1 MLGAILATIL
11 FAFSAVSGAR
21 VAKLMGGTEANFWRL
36 SLATLFLAVMAH
48 AFGAGLAGNGFYIFI
63 LSGCIGFGLGD
74 VSLFQAYPRLG
85 SRLTILIVHCLAAP
99 FAGLVEW
106 LWLGTTLSAAQM
118 VCGAVILVGVAVALA
133 PTHESHE
140 ARRQFGIGIFFA
152 VLGAIGQGG
161 GVVLSRKAY
170 ELCRLAE
177 QPMDG
182 ITAAYQRILG
192 GVIISGIALLVVKRQ
207 FLLAGAGGL
216 QPPPGSA
223 PNPADGDC
231 KSPARAPGDM
241 STAEKWRKSAKWIV
255 FNALAGPT
263 LGVSCY
269 QWALKTTP
277 SAVVLPIVALSPLVV
292 MPFARWMEQERPT
305 RRSTVGAVIAVAGA
319 VALALAK

>member
-1 MLGAILATIL
+1 MLGAVLATIL

-36 SLATLFLAVMAH
+36 SLATIFLAAMAH
-48 AFGAGLAGNGFYIFI
+48 GFGAGLAGNGFYIFI

-106 LWLGTTLSAAQM
+106 LWLGTTLSVAQM
-118 VCGAVILVGVAVALA
+118 LCGAVILVGVAVALA
-133 PTHESHE
+133 PEHESHE

-192 GVIISGIALLVVKRQ
+192 GVIISGLALLVVKRQ
-207 FLLAGAGGL
+207 FLLA
-216 QPPPGSA
+216 
-223 PNPADGDC
+223 
-231 KSPARAPGDM
+231 RAEAVASPGDM
-241 STAEKWRKSAKWIV
+241 STAEKWRASGKWIV

-292 MPFARWMEQERPT
+292 MPFARWLEQERPS
-305 RRSTVGAVIAVAGA
+305 RRSTLGAVIAVAGA
-319 VALALAK
+319 VGLALVK

>member
-1 MLGAILATIL
+1 MLGALLATVL

-36 SLATLFLAVMAH
+36 SLATLFLAVLAH
-48 AFGAGLAGNGFYIFI
+48 TFGAGLAGNGFHIFI

-74 VSLFQAYPRLG
+74 VALFQAYPRLG

-106 LWLGTTLSAAQM
+106 LWLGTTLTVAQM
-118 VCGAVILVGVAVALA
+118 SCGAVILAGVAVALA
-133 PTHESHE
+133 PEHESHGDQRE
-140 ARRQFGIGIFFA
+140 FGVGIFFA

-170 ELCRLAE
+170 ELCAFAD

-182 ITAAYQRILG
+182 VTAAYQRIIG
-192 GVIISGIALLVVKRQ
+192 GVIISGLALLVVKRH
-207 FLLAGAGGL
+207 FLLLRAGGL
-216 QPPPGSA
+216 Q
-223 PNPADGDC
+223 
-231 KSPARAPGDM
+231 SPAQ
-241 STAEKWRKSAKWIV
+241 STAEKWRKSGKWIV

-292 MPFARWMEQERPT
+292 MPFARWLEQERPT

>member
-36 SLATLFLAVMAH
+36 SLATLFLAALAH
-48 AFGAGLAGNGFYIFI
+48 GFGAGLAGDGFYIFI

-106 LWLGTTLSAAQM
+106 LWLGTTLTAVQVA
-118 VCGAVILVGVAVALA
+118 CGGVILTGVAIALA
-133 PTHESHE
+133 PEHESHE

-170 ELCRLAE
+170 ELCRLAD

-182 ITAAYQRILG
+182 LTAAYQRILG
-192 GVIISGIALLVVKRQ
+192 GVIISGLALLVVKRQ
-207 FLLAGAGGL
+207 FLF
-216 QPPPGSA
+216 
-223 PNPADGDC
+223 
-231 KSPARAPGDM
+231 ARAEATASPGDL
-241 STAEKWRKSAKWIV
+241 STAEKWRTSGKWLF

-292 MPFARWMEQERPT
+292 MPFARWLEQERPSP
-305 RRSTVGAVIAVAGA
+305 RSTLGAVIAVAGA
-319 VALALAK
+319 VGLALAK

>member
-1 MLGAILATIL
+1 MLGAVLATIL

-36 SLATLFLAVMAH
+36 SLATLFLAAMAH
-48 AFGAGLAGNGFYIFI
+48 AFGAGLAGDGFYVFI
-63 LSGCIGFGLGD
+63 ISGCIGFGLGD

-106 LWLGTTLSAAQM
+106 LWLGTTLTVAQM
-118 VCGAVILVGVAVALA
+118 LCGGVILSGVALA
-133 PTHESHE
+133 LAPEHETHEE
-140 ARRQFGIGIFFA
+140 RRQFGIGIFFA

-170 ELCRLAE
+170 ELCRLAD

-182 ITAAYQRILG
+182 VTAAYQRILG
-192 GVIISGIALLVVKRQ
+192 GVIISGLALLVVKRQ
-207 FLLAGAGGL
+207 FLLARAE
-216 QPPPGSA
+216 A
-223 PNPADGDC
+223 IA
-231 KSPARAPGDM
+231 APGEM
-241 STAEKWRKSAKWIV
+241 STAEKWRKSGKWIV

-292 MPFARWMEQERPT
+292 MPFARWLEQEKPT
-305 RRSTVGAVIAVAGA
+305 PRSTLGAVIAVAGA
-319 VALALAK
+319 VALALASTAK

>member
-1 MLGAILATIL
+1 MLGAVLATIL

-36 SLATLFLAVMAH
+36 ALATLFLAVMAH
-48 AFGAGLAGNGFYIFI
+48 AFGAGLAGNGFYIFV
-63 LSGCIGFGLGD
+63 LSGCLGFGLGD
-74 VSLFQAYPRLG
+74 VALFQAYPRLG

-106 LWLGTTLSAAQM
+106 LWLGTTLTAAQIS
-118 VCGAVILVGVAVALA
+118 CGVVILAGVAVALA
-133 PTHESHE
+133 PAHDTHEE
-140 ARRQFGIGIFFA
+140 RRQFGIGIFFA
-152 VLGAIGQGG
+152 VLGAVGQGG

-170 ELCRLAE
+170 EVCALAG

-192 GVIISGIALLVVKRQ
+192 GVIISGLALLVVKRQ
-207 FLLAGAGGL
+207 FLLSRASDL
-216 QPPPGSA
+216 QPP
-223 PNPADGDC
+223 
-231 KSPARAPGDM
+231 
-241 STAEKWRKSAKWIV
+241 TLTTTEKWRKSGKWIV

-292 MPFARWMEQERPT
+292 MPFARWLEQERPS
-305 RRSTVGAVIAVAGA
+305 RRSTLGAVIAVAGA
-319 VALALAK
+319 AALALVK

>member
-1 MLGAILATIL
+1 MLGAVLATIL

-36 SLATLFLAVMAH
+36 SLATLFLAAMAH
-48 AFGAGLAGNGFYIFI
+48 AFGSGLAGNGFYIFI
-63 LSGCIGFGLGD
+63 ISGCIGFGLGD

-106 LWLGTTLSAAQM
+106 LWLGTTLTVAQM
-118 VCGAVILVGVAVALA
+118 LCGGVILSGVALA
-133 PTHESHE
+133 LAPEHETHEE
-140 ARRQFGIGIFFA
+140 RRQFGIGIFFA

-170 ELCRLAE
+170 ELCRLAD

-182 ITAAYQRILG
+182 VTAAYQRILG
-192 GVIISGIALLVVKRQ
+192 GVIISGLALLVVKRQ
-207 FLLAGAGGL
+207 FLLARAE
-216 QPPPGSA
+216 A
-223 PNPADGDC
+223 IA
-231 KSPARAPGDM
+231 APGEM
-241 STAEKWRKSAKWIV
+241 STAEKWRKSGKWIV

-292 MPFARWMEQERPT
+292 MPFARWLEQEKPT
-305 RRSTVGAVIAVAGA
+305 PRSTLGAVIAVTGA
-319 VALALAK
+319 VALALASTAK

>member
-1 MLGAILATIL
+1 MLGAVLATIL

-36 SLATLFLAVMAH
+36 SLATLFLAAMAH
-48 AFGAGLAGNGFYIFI
+48 AFGAGLAGNGFYVFI
-63 LSGCIGFGLGD
+63 LSGCLGFGLGD

-106 LWLGTTLSAAQM
+106 LWLGTTLTAAQIG
-118 VCGAVILVGVAVALA
+118 CGAVILAGVAVALA
-133 PTHESHE
+133 PAHETHEE
-140 ARRQFGIGIFFA
+140 RRQFGIGIFFA

-170 ELCRLAE
+170 EVCALAG

-182 ITAAYQRILG
+182 ITAAYQRIIG

-207 FLLAGAGGL
+207 FLLARAGDFL
-216 QPPPGSA
+216 PPPSDHGETT
-223 PNPADGDC
+223 DGDS
-231 KSPARAPGDM
+231 KSPVRAPGEI
-241 STAEKWRKSAKWIV
+241 SPAEKWRKSGKWIV

-292 MPFARWMEQERPT
+292 MPFARWLEQERPS
-305 RRSTVGAVIAVAGA
+305 RRSTFGAVIAVAGA
-319 VALALAK
+319 VALALVR

>member
-1 MLGAILATIL
+1 MLGALLATVL

-36 SLATLFLAVMAH
+36 SLATLFLAVLAH
-48 AFGAGLAGNGFYIFI
+48 TFGAGLAGNGFYIFI

-74 VSLFQAYPRLG
+74 VALFQAYPRLG

-106 LWLGTTLSAAQM
+106 LWLGTTLTVAQM
-118 VCGAVILVGVAVALA
+118 SCGAVILAGVAVALA
-133 PTHESHE
+133 PEHESHGD
-140 ARRQFGIGIFFA
+140 RREFGVGIFFA

-170 ELCRLAE
+170 ELCALAD

-182 ITAAYQRILG
+182 VTAAYQRIIG
-192 GVIISGIALLVVKRQ
+192 GVIISGLALLVVKRH
-207 FLLAGAGGL
+207 FLLLRAGGL
-216 QPPPGSA
+216 QPPA
-223 PNPADGDC
+223 Q
-231 KSPARAPGDM
+231 
-241 STAEKWRKSAKWIV
+241 STAEKWRKSGKWIV

-292 MPFARWMEQERPT
+292 MPFARWLEQERPT

>member
-1 MLGAILATIL
+1 MLGAALATIL

-36 SLATLFLAVMAH
+36 CLATLFLAAMAH

-106 LWLGTTLSAAQM
+106 LWLGTTLSVAQVM
-118 VCGAVILVGVAVALA
+118 CGAVILSGVAVALA
-133 PTHESHE
+133 PTHETHE
-140 ARRQFGIGIFFA
+140 ERRQFGIGIFFA

-182 ITAAYQRILG
+182 VTAAYQRILG

-207 FLLAGAGGL
+207 FFFARAGGL
-216 QPPPGSA
+216 QLPSDGA
-223 PNPADGDC
+223 TNPTDGDC
-231 KSPARAPGDM
+231 KSSAQ
-241 STAEKWRKSAKWIV
+241 STAEKWRKSGKWIV

-292 MPFARWMEQERPT
+292 MPFSRWLEQERPSK
-305 RRSTVGAVIAVAGA
+305 RSTLGAVIAVAGA
-319 VALALAK
+319 VGLALAK

>member
-1 MLGAILATIL
+1 MLPLRTHAVLGAVLATVL

-36 SLATLFLAVMAH
+36 SLATLFLAGLAH
-48 AFGAGLAGNGFYIFI
+48 TFGAGLSGDGFYIFI

-106 LWLGTTLSAAQM
+106 LWLGTTLTVPQM
-118 VCGAVILVGVAVALA
+118 LCGVMILVGVAAALA
-133 PTHESHE
+133 PAHETHED
-140 ARRQFGIGIFFA
+140 RRQFGIGIFFA

-170 ELCRLAE
+170 EICALAN
-177 QPMDG
+177 QPVDG

-192 GVIISGIALLVVKRQ
+192 GVIISGLALLVVKRQ
-207 FLLAGAGGL
+207 FVL
-216 QPPPGSA
+216 
-223 PNPADGDC
+223 
-231 KSPARAPGDM
+231 ARAVVTAAPEGP
-241 STAEKWRKSAKWIV
+241 STTEKWRKSGKWIV
-255 FNALAGPT
+255 VNALAGPT

-292 MPFARWMEQERPT
+292 MPFARWLEQERPSK
-305 RRSTVGAVIAVAGA
+305 RSTLGAVIAVMGA
-319 VALALAK
+319 VLLALASSAK

>member
-1 MLGAILATIL
+1 MLGALLATVL

-36 SLATLFLAVMAH
+36 SLATLFLAVLAH
-48 AFGAGLAGNGFYIFI
+48 TFGAGLAGNGFYIFI

-74 VSLFQAYPRLG
+74 VALFQAYPRLG

-106 LWLGTTLSAAQM
+106 LWLGTTLTVAQM
-118 VCGAVILVGVAVALA
+118 LCGAVILGGVAVALA
-133 PTHESHE
+133 PEHESHGD
-140 ARRQFGIGIFFA
+140 RREFGVGIFFA

-170 ELCRLAE
+170 ELCALAD

-182 ITAAYQRILG
+182 VTAAYQRIIG
-192 GVIISGIALLVVKRQ
+192 GVIISGLALLVVKRH
-207 FLLAGAGGL
+207 FLLLRAGGL
-216 QPPPGSA
+216 H
-223 PNPADGDC
+223 
-231 KSPARAPGDM
+231 SPAQ
-241 STAEKWRKSAKWIV
+241 STAEKWRKSGKWIV

-292 MPFARWMEQERPT
+292 MPFARWLEQERPT

>member
-1 MLGAILATIL
+1 MLSAVLATVL

-36 SLATLFLAVMAH
+36 SLATLFLAALAH
-48 AFGAGLAGNGFYIFI
+48 GFGAGLGGDGFYIFI
-63 LSGCIGFGLGD
+63 LSGCVGFGLGD
-74 VSLFQAYPRLG
+74 VALFAAYPRLG

-106 LWLGTTLSAAQM
+106 LWLGTTLTLAQM
-118 VCGAVILVGVAVALA
+118 ECGAVILTGVAVALA
-133 PTHESHE
+133 PEHETHAE
-140 ARRQFGIGIFFA
+140 RREFGVGIFFA

-170 ELCRLAE
+170 ELCAVAN

-182 ITAAYQRILG
+182 MTAAYQRILG
-192 GVIISGIALLVVKRQ
+192 GVIISGLALLVVKRH
-207 FLLAGAGGL
+207 FLLTR
-216 QPPPGSA
+216 GSE
-223 PNPADGDC
+223 C
-231 KSPARAPGDM
+231 KPLAE
-241 STAEKWRKSAKWIV
+241 STGEKWRKSGKWIA

-292 MPFARWMEQERPT
+292 MPFARWLEQERPS

-319 VALALAK
+319 VALALASVSK

>member
-1 MLGAILATIL
+1 MLGAVLATIL

-36 SLATLFLAVMAH
+36 SLATLFLAAMAH

-106 LWLGTTLSAAQM
+106 LWLGTTLSVAQM
-118 VCGAVILVGVAVALA
+118 LCGAVILVGVAVALA
-133 PTHESHE
+133 PEHESHE

-192 GVIISGIALLVVKRQ
+192 GVIISGLALLVVKRH
-207 FLLAGAGGL
+207 FLLARAEVV
-216 QPPPGSA
+216 A
-223 PNPADGDC
+223 
-231 KSPARAPGDM
+231 APGDM
-241 STAEKWRKSAKWIV
+241 STAEKWRASGKWIV

-292 MPFARWMEQERPT
+292 MPFARWLEQERPSK
-305 RRSTVGAVIAVAGA
+305 RSTLGAVIAVAGA
-319 VALALAK
+319 VALALVK

>member
-36 SLATLFLAVMAH
+36 SLATLVLAAMAH
-48 AFGAGLAGNGFYIFI
+48 VFGAGLAGNGFYIFI

-106 LWLGTTLSAAQM
+106 LWLGTTLSVAQIA
-118 VCGAVILVGVAVALA
+118 CGVVILAGVAVALA
-133 PTHESHE
+133 PAHETHEE
-140 ARRQFGIGIFFA
+140 RRQFGIGIFFA

-192 GVIISGIALLVVKRQ
+192 GVIISGLALLVVKRHF
-207 FLLAGAGGL
+207 FLAR
-216 QPPPGSA
+216 SE
-223 PNPADGDC
+223 PAA
-231 KSPARAPGDM
+231 SPGDT
-241 STAEKWRKSAKWIV
+241 STAEKWRKSGKWIV

-292 MPFARWMEQERPT
+292 MPFARWLEQERPT
-305 RRSTVGAVIAVAGA
+305 KRSTVGAVIAVAGA

>member
-1 MLGAILATIL
+1 MLGALLATVL

-36 SLATLFLAVMAH
+36 SLATLFLAVLAH
-48 AFGAGLAGNGFYIFI
+48 TFGAGLAGNGFYIFI

-74 VSLFQAYPRLG
+74 VALFQAYPRLG

-106 LWLGTTLSAAQM
+106 LWLGTTLTVAQM
-118 VCGAVILVGVAVALA
+118 LCGGVILGGVAVALA
-133 PTHESHE
+133 PEQESHGD
-140 ARRQFGIGIFFA
+140 RREFGVGIFFA

-170 ELCRLAE
+170 ALCALAD

-182 ITAAYQRILG
+182 VTAAYQRIIG
-192 GVIISGIALLVVKRQ
+192 GVIISGLALLVVKRH
-207 FLLAGAGGL
+207 FLLLRAGGL
-216 QPPPGSA
+216 Q
-223 PNPADGDC
+223 
-231 KSPARAPGDM
+231 SPAQ
-241 STAEKWRKSAKWIV
+241 STAEKWRKSGKWIV

-292 MPFARWMEQERPT
+292 MPFARWLEQERPT

>member
-1 MLGAILATIL
+1 MLGAVLATIL

-36 SLATLFLAVMAH
+36 SLATLFLAAMAH
-48 AFGAGLAGNGFYIFI
+48 GFGAGLAGNGFYIFI

-106 LWLGTTLSAAQM
+106 LWLGTTLTVAQM
-118 VCGAVILVGVAVALA
+118 LCGAVILVGVAVALA
-133 PTHESHE
+133 PEHESHE

-182 ITAAYQRILG
+182 VTAAYQRILG
-192 GVIISGIALLVVKRQ
+192 GVIISGLALLVVKRQ
-207 FLLAGAGGL
+207 FLLARAGDLQSPTGGATN
-216 QPPPGSA
+216 PP
-223 PNPADGDC
+223 DGDC

-241 STAEKWRKSAKWIV
+241 STTEKWRKSGKWIV

-292 MPFARWMEQERPT
+292 MPFARWLEQERPS
-305 RRSTVGAVIAVAGA
+305 RRSTLGAVIAVAGA
-319 VALALAK
+319 VALALVK

>member
-1 MLGAILATIL
+1 VLGAVLATIL

-36 SLATLFLAVMAH
+36 SLATLFLAAMAH
-48 AFGAGLAGNGFYIFI
+48 GFGAGLAGNGFYIFI

-106 LWLGTTLSAAQM
+106 LWLGTTLTAAQIA
-118 VCGAVILVGVAVALA
+118 CGVVILAGVAVALA
-133 PTHESHE
+133 PEHESHE

-192 GVIISGIALLVVKRQ
+192 GVIISGLALLVVKRH
-207 FLLAGAGGL
+207 FLLAR
-216 QPPPGSA
+216 SEA
-223 PNPADGDC
+223 PA
-231 KSPARAPGDM
+231 SPGDM

-292 MPFARWMEQERPT
+292 MPFARWLEQERPS

-319 VALALAK
+319 VGLALVK

>member
-11 FAFSAVSGAR
+11 FSFSAVSGAR

-36 SLATLFLAVMAH
+36 CLATLFLAAMAH
-48 AFGAGLAGNGFYIFI
+48 AFGAGLDGDGFYVFI
-63 LSGCIGFGLGD
+63 ISGCVGFGLGD

-106 LWLGTTLSAAQM
+106 LWLGTTLTVAQM
-118 VCGAVILVGVAVALA
+118 LWGAVILLGVVVALA
-133 PTHESHE
+133 PEHETHEE
-140 ARRQFGIGIFFA
+140 RRQFGIGICFA

-161 GVVLSRKAY
+161 GVVLTRKAY
-170 ELCRLAE
+170 ALCAAAS

-182 ITAAYQRILG
+182 VTAAYQRIIG

-207 FLLAGAGGL
+207 FLLARAEV
-216 QPPPGSA
+216 PASPGE
-223 PNPADGDC
+223 
-231 KSPARAPGDM
+231 M
-241 STAEKWRKSAKWIV
+241 SFGEKWRKCWKWIV
-255 FNALAGPT
+255 FNALAGPA

-292 MPFARWMEQERPT
+292 MPFSRWLEQERPSK
-305 RRSTVGAVIAVAGA
+305 RSTLGAVIAVTGA
-319 VALALAK
+319 VALALASVKH

>member
-1 MLGAILATIL
+1 MLGAVLATIC

-36 SLATLFLAVMAH
+36 SLAAILLAAMAH
-48 AFGAGLAGNGFYIFI
+48 AFGSGLAGNGFYVFI
-63 LSGCIGFGLGD
+63 ISGCIGFGLGD

-106 LWLGTTLSAAQM
+106 LWLGTTLTLAQM
-118 VCGAVILVGVAVALA
+118 FCGAVILAGVAGALA
-133 PTHESHE
+133 PEHETHEE
-140 ARRQFGIGIFFA
+140 RRQFGIGIFFA

-170 ELCRLAE
+170 ELCRLAD

-192 GVIISGIALLVVKRQ
+192 GVVISGLALLVVKRQ
-207 FLLAGAGGL
+207 FLLARAEVAV
-216 QPPPGSA
+216 A
-223 PNPADGDC
+223 PDA
-231 KSPARAPGDM
+231 M
-241 STAEKWRKSAKWIV
+241 STTEKWQKSGKWIV

-277 SAVVLPIVALSPLVV
+277 SAMVLPIVALSPLVV
-292 MPFARWMEQERPT
+292 MPFARWMEQERPSK
-305 RRSTVGAVIAVAGA
+305 RSTLGAVIAVAGA

>member
-1 MLGAILATIL
+1 MLGAVLATIL
-11 FAFSAVSGAR
+11 FSFSAVSGAR

-36 SLATLFLAVMAH
+36 CLATLFLAAMAH
-48 AFGAGLAGNGFYIFI
+48 AFGAGLAGNGFYIFF

-118 VCGAVILVGVAVALA
+118 LCGAVILAGVAVALA
-133 PTHESHE
+133 PTHETHE
-140 ARRQFGIGIFFA
+140 QRRQFGIGIFFA

-170 ELCRLAE
+170 ELCRLAD

-182 ITAAYQRILG
+182 ITAAYQRIIG
-192 GVIISGIALLVVKRQ
+192 GVIISGLALLVVKRQ
-207 FLLAGAGGL
+207 FLLA
-216 QPPPGSA
+216 
-223 PNPADGDC
+223 
-231 KSPARAPGDM
+231 RAEAVASPGDM
-241 STAEKWRKSAKWIV
+241 STAEKWRRSGKWIV

-292 MPFARWMEQERPT
+292 MPFARWLEQEQPS
-305 RRSTVGAVIAVAGA
+305 RRSTIGAVIAVAGA

>member
-1 MLGAILATIL
+1 MLGALLATVL

-36 SLATLFLAVMAH
+36 SLATLFLAVLAH
-48 AFGAGLAGNGFYIFI
+48 TFGAGLAGNGFYIFI

-74 VSLFQAYPRLG
+74 VALFQAYPRLG

-106 LWLGTTLSAAQM
+106 LWLGTTLTVAQM
-118 VCGAVILVGVAVALA
+118 SCGAVILAGVAVALA
-133 PTHESHE
+133 PEHESQGD
-140 ARRQFGIGIFFA
+140 RREFGVGIFFA

-170 ELCRLAE
+170 ELCALAD

-182 ITAAYQRILG
+182 VTAAYQRIIG
-192 GVIISGIALLVVKRQ
+192 GVIISGLVLLVVKRH
-207 FLLAGAGGL
+207 FLLLRAGGL
-216 QPPPGSA
+216 Q
-223 PNPADGDC
+223 
-231 KSPARAPGDM
+231 SPAQ
-241 STAEKWRKSAKWIV
+241 STAEKWRKSGKWIV

-292 MPFARWMEQERPT
+292 MPFARWLEQERPT

-319 VALALAK
+319 VALALANPAK

>member
-1 MLGAILATIL
+1 MLGALLATVL

-36 SLATLFLAVMAH
+36 SLATLFLAVLAH
-48 AFGAGLAGNGFYIFI
+48 TFGAGLAGNGFYIFI

-74 VSLFQAYPRLG
+74 VALFQAYPRLG

-106 LWLGTTLSAAQM
+106 LWLGTTLTVAQM
-118 VCGAVILVGVAVALA
+118 LCGAVILAGVAVALA
-133 PTHESHE
+133 PEHESHGD
-140 ARRQFGIGIFFA
+140 RREFGVGIFFA

-170 ELCRLAE
+170 ELCALAD

-182 ITAAYQRILG
+182 VTAAYQRIIG
-192 GVIISGIALLVVKRQ
+192 GVIISGLALLVVKRH
-207 FLLAGAGGL
+207 FLLLRAGGL
-216 QPPPGSA
+216 Q
-223 PNPADGDC
+223 
-231 KSPARAPGDM
+231 SPAQ
-241 STAEKWRKSAKWIV
+241 STAEKWRKSGKWIV

-292 MPFARWMEQERPT
+292 MPFARWLEQERPT

>member
-36 SLATLFLAVMAH
+36 ALATLFLAVLAH
-48 AFGAGLAGNGFYIFI
+48 GFGAGLAGDGFYVFI

-106 LWLGTTLSAAQM
+106 LWLGTTLTAAQM
-118 VCGAVILVGVAVALA
+118 LCGAVILSGVAVALA
-133 PTHESHE
+133 PAHETHE
-140 ARRQFGIGIFFA
+140 ARRQFGIGICFA

-170 ELCRLAE
+170 ELCLLAG

-192 GVIISGIALLVVKRQ
+192 GVIISGLALLVVKRQ
-207 FLLAGAGGL
+207 FVL
-216 QPPPGSA
+216 
-223 PNPADGDC
+223 
-231 KSPARAPGDM
+231 ARADMVASPGDV
-241 STAEKWRKSAKWIV
+241 STAEKWRQSGKWLV

-292 MPFARWMEQERPT
+292 MPFARWLEQERPT
-305 RRSTVGAVIAVAGA
+305 KRSTLGAVLAVTGA
-319 VALALAK
+319 VGLALAK

>member
-1 MLGAILATIL
+1 MLSAVFATVL

-36 SLATLFLAVMAH
+36 SLATLFLATLAH
-48 AFGAGLAGNGFYIFI
+48 GLGAGLGGNGFYIFI
-63 LSGCIGFGLGD
+63 LSGCVGFGLGD
-74 VSLFQAYPRLG
+74 VALFAAYPRLG

-106 LWLGTTLSAAQM
+106 LWLGTTLTLAQM
-118 VCGAVILVGVAVALA
+118 GCGAVILTGVAVALA
-133 PTHESHE
+133 PNQE
-140 ARRQFGIGIFFA
+140 AHAERKEFGVGIFFA

-170 ELCRLAE
+170 ELCAVAN

-182 ITAAYQRILG
+182 MTAAYQRILG
-192 GVIISGIALLVVKRQ
+192 GVIISGLALLVVKRH
-207 FLLAGAGGL
+207 FLLTRGGECK
-216 QPPPGSA
+216 PPA
-223 PNPADGDC
+223 E
-231 KSPARAPGDM
+231 
-241 STAEKWRKSAKWIV
+241 STAEKWRKSGKWIA

-292 MPFARWMEQERPT
+292 MPFARWLEQERPS
-305 RRSTVGAVIAVAGA
+305 RRSTVGAIIAVAGA
-319 VALALAK
+319 VALALASVPK

>member
-1 MLGAILATIL
+1 MLGAVLATIL

-36 SLATLFLAVMAH
+36 ALATLFLAVMAH
-48 AFGAGLAGNGFYIFI
+48 AFGAGLTGNGFYIFV
-63 LSGCIGFGLGD
+63 LSGCLGFGLGD
-74 VSLFQAYPRLG
+74 VALFQAYPRLG

-106 LWLGTTLSAAQM
+106 LWLGTTLTAAQIS
-118 VCGAVILVGVAVALA
+118 CGVVILAGVAVALA
-133 PTHESHE
+133 PAHETHEE
-140 ARRQFGIGIFFA
+140 RRQFGIGIFFA
-152 VLGAIGQGG
+152 VLGAVGQGG

-170 ELCRLAE
+170 EVCALAG

-192 GVIISGIALLVVKRQ
+192 GVIISGLALLAVKRQ
-207 FLLAGAGGL
+207 FLLSRASDL
-216 QPPPGSA
+216 QPP
-223 PNPADGDC
+223 
-231 KSPARAPGDM
+231 
-241 STAEKWRKSAKWIV
+241 TLTTTEKWRKSGKWIV

-292 MPFARWMEQERPT
+292 MPFARWLEQERPS
-305 RRSTVGAVIAVAGA
+305 RRSTLGAVIAVAGA
-319 VALALAK
+319 AALALVK

>member
-36 SLATLFLAVMAH
+36 SLATLFLAALAH
-48 AFGAGLAGNGFYIFI
+48 GLGAGLSGNGFYIFI

-106 LWLGTTLSAAQM
+106 LWLGTTLTAVQM
-118 VCGAVILVGVAVALA
+118 ICGVVILSGVAVALA
-133 PTHESHE
+133 PEHETYE

-161 GVVLSRKAY
+161 GVVLTRKAY
-170 ELCRLAE
+170 EVCALAN

-182 ITAAYQRILG
+182 ITAAYQRIIG
-192 GVIISGIALLVVKRQ
+192 GVMISGLALLVVKRH
-207 FLLAGAGGL
+207 FLFAHSSVA
-216 QPPPGSA
+216 A
-223 PNPADGDC
+223 PVE
-231 KSPARAPGDM
+231 M
-241 STAEKWRKSAKWIV
+241 STTEKWRKSGKWIV
-255 FNALAGPT
+255 FNAVAGPT

-292 MPFARWMEQERPT
+292 MPFSRWLEQENPSK
-305 RRSTVGAVIAVAGA
+305 RSTLGAVIAVVGA

>member
-11 FAFSAVSGAR
+11 FSFSAVSGAR

-36 SLATLFLAVMAH
+36 CLATLCLAAVAH
-48 AFGAGLAGNGFYIFI
+48 TFGAGLAGSGFYIFI

-106 LWLGTTLSAAQM
+106 LWLGTTLSVAQM
-118 VCGAVILVGVAVALA
+118 LCGAVVLVGVAVALT
-133 PTHESHE
+133 PEHETHEQ
-140 ARRQFGIGIFFA
+140 RRQFGTGIFFA
-152 VLGAIGQGG
+152 VLGAVGQGG

-192 GVIISGIALLVVKRQ
+192 GVIISGLALLVVKRQ
-207 FLLAGAGGL
+207 FLLARTEAVAA
-216 QPPPGSA
+216 S
-223 PNPADGDC
+223 
-231 KSPARAPGDM
+231 GDM
-241 STAEKWRKSAKWIV
+241 STTEKWRKCWKWIA

-292 MPFARWMEQERPT
+292 MPFARWLEQERPT
-305 RRSTVGAVIAVAGA
+305 KRSTVGAVIAVTGA
-319 VALALAK
+319 VVLALAK

>member
-1 MLGAILATIL
+1 MLGAVLATIL

-36 SLATLFLAVMAH
+36 SLATLFLAAMAH
-48 AFGAGLAGNGFYIFI
+48 GFGAGLAGNGFYIFI

-106 LWLGTTLSAAQM
+106 LWLGTTLTAAQIAS
-118 VCGAVILVGVAVALA
+118 GVIILAGVAVALA
-133 PTHESHE
+133 PEHESHE

-192 GVIISGIALLVVKRQ
+192 GVIISGLALLVVKRQ
-207 FLLAGAGGL
+207 FLLARAGDL
-216 QPPPGSA
+216 QSPTGDA
-223 PNPADGDC
+223 TNPADGDS
-231 KSPARAPGDM
+231 KSPAHAPGDM
-241 STAEKWRKSAKWIV
+241 STAEKWHKSGKWIV

-292 MPFARWMEQERPT
+292 MPFSRWLEQERPS
-305 RRSTVGAVIAVAGA
+305 RRSTIGAVIAVAGA
-319 VALALAK
+319 VAQALVK

>member
-1 MLGAILATIL
+1 M

-36 SLATLFLAVMAH
+36 SLATIFLAAMAH
-48 AFGAGLAGNGFYIFI
+48 TFGAGLAGNGFYIFI

-74 VSLFQAYPRLG
+74 VALFQAYPRLG

-106 LWLGTTLSAAQM
+106 LWLGTTLSVAQ
-118 VCGAVILVGVAVALA
+118 VLCGAVILSGVALALA
-133 PTHESHE
+133 PTHETHE
-140 ARRQFGIGIFFA
+140 ARQQFGVGIFFA

-170 ELCRLAE
+170 ELCSLAE

-182 ITAAYQRILG
+182 VTAAYQRIIG
-192 GVIISGIALLVVKRQ
+192 GVIISGLALLVVKRQ
-207 FLLAGAGGL
+207 FLLARAGDL
-216 QPPPGSA
+216 QSPFFGSDKTT
-223 PNPADGDC
+223 DGDC
-231 KSPARAPGDM
+231 KSPTQ
-241 STAEKWRKSAKWIV
+241 STAEKWRKSGKWIV

-292 MPFARWMEQERPT
+292 MPFSRWLEQERPSK
-305 RRSTVGAVIAVAGA
+305 RSTLGAVIAVAGG
-319 VALALAK
+319 VALALVK

>member
-1 MLGAILATIL
+1 MLSAVFATVL

-36 SLATLFLAVMAH
+36 SLATLFLATLAH
-48 AFGAGLAGNGFYIFI
+48 GLGAGLGGNGFYIFI
-63 LSGCIGFGLGD
+63 LSGCVGFGLGD
-74 VSLFQAYPRLG
+74 VALFAAYPRLG

-106 LWLGTTLSAAQM
+106 LWLGTTLTLAQM
-118 VCGAVILVGVAVALA
+118 GCGAVILTGVAVALA
-133 PTHESHE
+133 PNHE
-140 ARRQFGIGIFFA
+140 AHADRREFGVGIFFA

-170 ELCRLAE
+170 ELCAVAN

-182 ITAAYQRILG
+182 MTAAYQRILG
-192 GVIISGIALLVVKRQ
+192 GVIISGLALLVVKRH
-207 FLLAGAGGL
+207 FLFARNGECN
-216 QPPPGSA
+216 PPA
-223 PNPADGDC
+223 E
-231 KSPARAPGDM
+231 
-241 STAEKWRKSAKWIV
+241 STAEKWRKSGKWIA

-292 MPFARWMEQERPT
+292 MPFARWLEQERPS

-319 VALALAK
+319 VALALASVSK

>member
-1 MLGAILATIL
+1 MLGAVLATIL
-11 FAFSAVSGAR
+11 FSFSAVSGAR

-36 SLATLFLAVMAH
+36 CLATLFLAAMAH

-118 VCGAVILVGVAVALA
+118 LCGAVILAGVAVALA
-133 PTHESHE
+133 PTHETHE
-140 ARRQFGIGIFFA
+140 QRRQFGIGIFFA

-170 ELCRLAE
+170 ELCRLAD

-182 ITAAYQRILG
+182 ITAAYQRIIG
-192 GVIISGIALLVVKRQ
+192 GVIISGLALLVVKRQ
-207 FLLAGAGGL
+207 FLLA
-216 QPPPGSA
+216 
-223 PNPADGDC
+223 
-231 KSPARAPGDM
+231 RAEAVASPGDM
-241 STAEKWRKSAKWIV
+241 STAEKWRRSGKWIV

-292 MPFARWMEQERPT
+292 MPFARWLEQEQPS
-305 RRSTVGAVIAVAGA
+305 RRSTIGAVIAVAGA

>member
-1 MLGAILATIL
+1 MLGAILATVL
-11 FAFSAVSGAR
+11 FSLSAVSGAR

-36 SLATLFLAVMAH
+36 ALATLFLAALAH
-48 AFGAGLAGNGFYIFI
+48 GFGSGLAGNGFYVFI
-63 LSGCIGFGLGD
+63 LSGCVGFGLGD

-106 LWLGTTLSAAQM
+106 LWLGTTLTVAQ
-118 VCGAVILVGVAVALA
+118 VGCGAVILTGVAVALA
-133 PTHESHE
+133 PEHESHE
-140 ARRQFGIGIFFA
+140 ARRQFGIGIGFA

-170 ELCRLAE
+170 ELCALAH

-182 ITAAYQRILG
+182 LTAAYQRILG
-192 GVIISGIALLVVKRQ
+192 GVIISGLALLVVKRQ
-207 FLLAGAGGL
+207 FLLARAEVV
-216 QPPPGSA
+216 A
-223 PNPADGDC
+223 
-231 KSPARAPGDM
+231 APGDLP
-241 STAEKWRKSAKWIV
+241 TAEKWRTCRKWLV

-292 MPFARWMEQERPT
+292 MPFARWLEQERPSK
-305 RRSTVGAVIAVAGA
+305 RSTFGAVIAVAGA
-319 VALALAK
+319 VGLALAK

>member
-1 MLGAILATIL
+1 MLGALLATVL

-36 SLATLFLAVMAH
+36 SLATLFLAVLAH
-48 AFGAGLAGNGFYIFI
+48 TFGAGLAGNGFHIFI

-74 VSLFQAYPRLG
+74 VALFQAYPRLG

-106 LWLGTTLSAAQM
+106 LWLGTTLTVAQM
-118 VCGAVILVGVAVALA
+118 LCGAVILGGVAVALA
-133 PTHESHE
+133 PEHESHGD
-140 ARRQFGIGIFFA
+140 RREFGVGIFFA

-170 ELCRLAE
+170 ELCALAD

-182 ITAAYQRILG
+182 VTAAYQRIIG
-192 GVIISGIALLVVKRQ
+192 GVIISGLALLVVKRH
-207 FLLAGAGGL
+207 FLLLRAGGL
-216 QPPPGSA
+216 Q
-223 PNPADGDC
+223 
-231 KSPARAPGDM
+231 SPAQ
-241 STAEKWRKSAKWIV
+241 STAEKWRKSGKWIV

-292 MPFARWMEQERPT
+292 MPFARWLEQERPT

-319 VALALAK
+319 VALALANPAK

>member
-36 SLATLFLAVMAH
+36 SLATLFLAALAH
-48 AFGAGLAGNGFYIFI
+48 GFGAGLAGDGFYIFI

-106 LWLGTTLSAAQM
+106 LWLGTTLTAVQVA
-118 VCGAVILVGVAVALA
+118 CGGVILTGVAIALA
-133 PTHESHE
+133 PEHESHE

-170 ELCRLAE
+170 ELCRLAD

-182 ITAAYQRILG
+182 LTAAYQRILG
-192 GVIISGIALLVVKRQ
+192 GVIISGLALLVVKRQ
-207 FLLAGAGGL
+207 FLF
-216 QPPPGSA
+216 
-223 PNPADGDC
+223 
-231 KSPARAPGDM
+231 ARAEATASPGDL
-241 STAEKWRKSAKWIV
+241 STAEKWRTSGKWLF

-292 MPFARWMEQERPT
+292 MPFARWLEHERPSP
-305 RRSTVGAVIAVAGA
+305 RSTLGAVIAVAGA
-319 VALALAK
+319 VGLALAK

>member
-1 MLGAILATIL
+1 MLGALLATVL

-36 SLATLFLAVMAH
+36 SLATLFLAVLAH
-48 AFGAGLAGNGFYIFI
+48 TFGAGLAGNGFHIFI

-74 VSLFQAYPRLG
+74 VALFQAYPRLG

-106 LWLGTTLSAAQM
+106 LWLGTTLTVAQM
-118 VCGAVILVGVAVALA
+118 SCGAVILAGVAVALA
-133 PTHESHE
+133 PEHESHGDQRE
-140 ARRQFGIGIFFA
+140 FGVGIFFA

-170 ELCRLAE
+170 ELCALAD

-182 ITAAYQRILG
+182 VTAAYQRIIG
-192 GVIISGIALLVVKRQ
+192 GVIISGLALLVVKRH
-207 FLLAGAGGL
+207 FLLPRAVGL
-216 QPPPGSA
+216 PPP
-223 PNPADGDC
+223 PADGDC
-231 KSPARAPGDM
+231 KSPAQ
-241 STAEKWRKSAKWIV
+241 STAEKWRKSGKWIV

-292 MPFARWMEQERPT
+292 MPFARWLEQERPT